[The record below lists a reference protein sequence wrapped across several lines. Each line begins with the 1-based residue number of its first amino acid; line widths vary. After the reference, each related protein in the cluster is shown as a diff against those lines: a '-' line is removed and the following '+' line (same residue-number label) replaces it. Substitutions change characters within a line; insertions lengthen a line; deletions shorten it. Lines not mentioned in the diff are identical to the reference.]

1 MPRLS
6 HKQLAEG
13 IINGNIT
20 RVTKTDAEKLL
31 KALGFRDNSKE
42 IRKGR
47 SSSSMANRA
56 LYQHPDSTYD
66 ICIPRDNLLPPD
78 YVRSVRLAIEE
89 VITKNPTIF
98 ERYESGD
105 ITDAIRDSWA
115 AEVRQPE
122 EASKSSIHLT

>member
-78 YVRSVRLAIEE
+78 YVRSVRLAIE
-89 VITKNPTIF
+89 
-98 ERYESGD
+98 SGD